1 MELISLEKNNNFK
14 KYLELPID
22 NLNLLDYQLEMINQ
36 NSSIRAANIE
46 KVIFNETLLLNYDVS
61 GLINLEEYFIKNR
74 TTKAKLLKILIDI
87 GDIIT
92 KSNEYFLN
100 SDNFLLNEKQIF
112 LSLEDLKVTMIY
124 IPVEESIN
132 DDINKSFREL
142 LKKIVIDLAVLDDM
156 DLKDNFM
163 QIILNQSKMQEITI
177 RKFLKT
183 LQDIKE
189 ENFINKREEVSKVS
203 KRGSNLNRT
212 SNSTPKV
219 NIIQNEVSR
228 NNINIKNSTENHNQ
242 LDKNINN
249 IQRISEKP
257 IENRSISR
265 VDTAN
270 VSKGSNNIKNKINQ
284 SQETEEEA
292 LIKEIYKP
300 SRKIGAA
307 LIQFIFIPII
317 ILALLIDGMDL
328 TKKIVGAVMLVVL
341 DVLVLRILLDKD
353 KKIKVKV
360 SKGKLKADGSSKG
373 KKVKAKKEKTSKRK
387 NKKNKGE
394 DIEIN
399 ETSSPSVNLSKK
411 EIISQLAYDTE
422 VLDNDTPYLLLSN
435 GGVAEKIYINKDI
448 YKIGRLS
455 SQCDYTLNSK
465 AIGKVHAQI
474 IKNNSQYYIEDLDSK
489 NGSFINSVKIES
501 NQLVELSV
509 DDNITLANI
518 NMTFKID

>member
-22 NLNLLDYQLEMINQ
+22 NLNILDYQLEMINQ

-74 TTKAKLLKILIDI
+74 ITKAKLLKILIEI
-87 GDIIT
+87 GDVIT

-189 ENFINKREEVSKVS
+189 ENFINKREEVNKVS
-203 KRGSNLNRT
+203 KRDSNLNRT

-219 NIIQNEVSR
+219 FASQNEV
-228 NNINIKNSTENHNQ
+228 NIKNSKENSNQ
-242 LDKNINN
+242 LDRNINN

-257 IENRSISR
+257 IENRSPSK
-265 VDTAN
+265 VATAN
-270 VSKGSNNIKNKINQ
+270 ISKGPNNIKNKINQ
-284 SQETEEEA
+284 NKETEEEA

-317 ILALLIDGMDL
+317 VLALLIDGMDL
-328 TKKIVGAVMLVVL
+328 TKKIVGALMLLVL
-341 DVLVLRILLDKD
+341 DVLVLRVLLDKD

-360 SKGKLKADGSSKG
+360 SKDKLKADGSSKA

-435 GGVAEKIYINKDI
+435 GGVAEKIYINKDV

-474 IKNNSQYYIEDLDSK
+474 IKNNSRYYIEDLESK
-489 NGSFINSVKIES
+489 NGSFINSVRIES